1 MSVET
6 SHNRGSEWGKWDLH
20 VHTPASSLGHSLGDD
35 WNAYVER
42 LIDSAKAHQIVAIA
56 TADYFTIDGYKKL
69 LNYYDQGSRTLSIN
83 TKTVPLCVIPGVELR
98 LNIFNEQ
105 EHSINLH
112 VFFDPD
118 CSSDFITQ
126 NFLEQLQVM
135 YRGSQV
141 PLKRQNLLAIGKSI
155 SENTALNLGE
165 NFAGLDEPTGD
176 SYVRKALGAVT
187 LSYTNIHDALK
198 AIDEIFGKQNLP
210 QKPYLVAVV
219 GKGHG
224 GISSLKWF
232 EVNKNFSRAGLIREH
247 LTHQADIMFSNDP
260 NDRQFYLGKHEKAP
274 AAEIETRFSCL
285 KPCVW
290 GSDGH
295 SLDKLLH
302 PSNGNTLDY
311 TWIKADLSFEG
322 LKQITYEPEL
332 RVRVQQDDPSE
343 EETYAKIETLLLDFP
358 DDLKIKDKES
368 TEAVP
373 FCIKGK
379 QEIELSPNLTCI
391 IGGRGSGKSTLVH
404 ILYNLVPKRD
414 TDRLSKVNS
423 PLFNLQLGSKDELGK
438 IRSLTKSDIPP
449 SCEFFL
455 QNEVEKFAKDI
466 NEMSDLVRARL
477 YGLSVVDDAKK
488 SLQQIESEWRT
499 TAADVDG
506 LVSAYDEIT
515 RIDQQISFVKKER
528 QTLKKQTEVISS
540 EEYKTLQKE
549 IEQFAGA
556 ISSFDTYE
564 KEYRRISLEISNLI
578 KSIGRLDWSRYE
590 GQAVLT
596 SLSADLE
603 KRKTELRIAFDE
615 AKRKYDEADYSTQLN
630 AKKTQLKGF
639 LKDKGLSPENI
650 GEVAAA
656 TQQIAEFDEQVKILR
671 QERIPQQ
678 EVYDRKDSILE
689 AYRKAYT
696 SYKKEF
702 EEVTNKL
709 QSSLGDLTF
718 DDPQTSI
725 SFELKTNDQL
735 LKDMIVEFIKSN
747 NPSRVS
753 LRSDSIQNVLFGN
766 SVIDLAT
773 MVSDKSKI
781 AEVVSNSLVA
791 DVHTQ
796 IIQELV
802 NESTFVEK
810 LHLRMQRH
818 HFDIRN
824 IQVQTKL
831 GEKLLQNTSFGERC
845 GIVMAIVLVAG
856 TNPIILDQPEDNLD
870 GKYVSKV
877 LVPLIRNQKLRRQI
891 ILVTRDA
898 NIAIGGDSELILIL
912 DKEERGTALLPATI
926 ENKIARPKYIWILDG
941 GERAFQ
947 KREEKYAIKRT
958 M

>member
-1 MSVET
+1 
-6 SHNRGSEWGKWDLH
+6 
-20 VHTPASSLGHSLGDD
+20 
-35 WNAYVER
+35 
-42 LIDSAKAHQIVAIA
+42 
-56 TADYFTIDGYKKL
+56 
-69 LNYYDQGSRTLSIN
+69 
-83 TKTVPLCVIPGVELR
+83 
-98 LNIFNEQ
+98 
-105 EHSINLH
+105 
-112 VFFDPD
+112 
-118 CSSDFITQ
+118 
-126 NFLEQLQVM
+126 
-135 YRGSQV
+135 
-141 PLKRQNLLAIGKSI
+141 
-155 SENTALNLGE
+155 
-165 NFAGLDEPTGD
+165 
-176 SYVRKALGAVT
+176 
-187 LSYTNIHDALK
+187 
-198 AIDEIFGKQNLP
+198 
-210 QKPYLVAVV
+210 
-219 GKGHG
+219 
-224 GISSLKWF
+224 
-232 EVNKNFSRAGLIREH
+232 
-247 LTHQADIMFSNDP
+247 
-260 NDRQFYLGKHEKAP
+260 
-274 AAEIETRFSCL
+274 
-285 KPCVW
+285 
-290 GSDGH
+290 
-295 SLDKLLH
+295 
-302 PSNGNTLDY
+302 
-311 TWIKADLSFEG
+311 
-322 LKQITYEPEL
+322 
-332 RVRVQQDDPSE
+332 
-343 EETYAKIETLLLDFP
+343 
-358 DDLKIKDKES
+358 
-368 TEAVP
+368 
-373 FCIKGK
+373 
-379 QEIELSPNLTCI
+379 
-391 IGGRGSGKSTLVH
+391 
-404 ILYNLVPKRD
+404 
-414 TDRLSKVNS
+414 
-423 PLFNLQLGSKDELGK
+423 
-438 IRSLTKSDIPP
+438 
-449 SCEFFL
+449 
-455 QNEVEKFAKDI
+455 VEKFAKDI